1 MKKLLYLIP
10 LLALLL
16 ASCDPKE
23 VDLGSPD
30 GSLST
35 EALDKCFSFEQWSD
49 ETHATAQADGN
60 YFTYKTTPAE
70 PVIVYQLVDGQK
82 NVIGSGP
89 SGSFKIIPRRG
100 QSNEQ
105 TFYVAKA
112 NTEDVTTVEKKATVY
127 VPSELTAEMKLLVSD
142 DGQKIWKW
150 DTSWTD
156 ADGNHRSWGN
166 GKYKGDPGEDFG
178 NGTAGIWWGCTPED
192 LTGQL
197 SHSDTGKETGEESED
212 AYMEFNEDGSINT
225 YNAKGEV
232 IRKGKFTIEN
242 YNGGKRDA
250 DNWAIGKLKI
260 TAGTILFPFEINKKK
275 DNKDCT
281 PTEFDILK
289 LTTGELVLVYSS
301 NGKDNECTWWHFK
314 SNSDGLGNLTDYSK
328 KAWTW
333 DTSWVNGDG
342 THRSWGNGK
351 YQGDGTKG
359 EDFGNGTADI
369 WWGCSPEDLTGQLSH
384 SDKGVA
390 TGEEDSNAYM
400 EFASDG
406 TIKTY
411 DKAGKV
417 IREGKWEITYNFGK
431 RDDAN
436 WSLGTLTT
444 TAGSILFPF
453 EINKKKD
460 GKDCKPTK
468 FDIMKLTSDELV
480 LAYSSNGKGNECTWW
495 HFKLKK

>member
-89 SGSFKIIPRRG
+89 SGSFKIVPRRG

-112 NTEDVTTVEKKATVY
+112 NAEDVTTVEKKATVY
-127 VPSELTAEMKLLVSD
+127 VPSDLTAEMKLLVSD

-156 ADGNHRSWGN
+156 ADGKHRSWGN
-166 GKYKGDPGEDFG
+166 GKYKGDGTKGEDFG

-197 SHSDTGKETGEESED
+197 SHSDT
-212 AYMEFNEDGSINT
+212 
-225 YNAKGEV
+225 
-232 IRKGKFTIEN
+232 
-242 YNGGKRDA
+242 
-250 DNWAIGKLKI
+250 
-260 TAGTILFPFEINKKK
+260 
-275 DNKDCT
+275 
-281 PTEFDILK
+281 
-289 LTTGELVLVYSS
+289 
-301 NGKDNECTWWHFK
+301 
-314 SNSDGLGNLTDYSK
+314 
-328 KAWTW
+328 
-333 DTSWVNGDG
+333 
-342 THRSWGNGK
+342 
-351 YQGDGTKG
+351 
-359 EDFGNGTADI
+359 
-369 WWGCSPEDLTGQLSH
+369 
-384 SDKGVA
+384 GVA

-431 RDDAN
+431 RDDGN

-453 EINKKKD
+453 EINMKKEN
-460 GKDCKPTK
+460 KDCTPTE
-468 FDIMKLTSDELV
+468 FDILKLSTGELV
-480 LAYSSNGKGNECTWW
+480 LACHSKDKESEECTWW